1 MTKFHVPRISCVGCM
16 NAVTKAVKGVDTN
29 ATVNVDLGNKIVAV
43 ESTVSADTVAAALS
57 AAGYPP
63 QRQLA

>member
-1 MTKFHVPRISCVGCM
+1 M
-16 NAVTKAVKGVDTN
+16 NAVTKAVKGVDAN

-43 ESTVSADTVAAALS
+43 ESSVDADTVADALS

>member
-1 MTKFHVPRISCVGCM
+1 MTKFHVPRISCVSCI
-16 NAVTKAVKGVDTN
+16 NAVTRAVKGIDTN

-43 ESTVSADTVAAALS
+43 ESTANADTVAAALS
-57 AAGYPP
+57 AVGYPP

>member
-16 NAVTKAVKGVDTN
+16 NAVTKAVKGVD
-29 ATVNVDLGNKIVAV
+29 ADAIVNVDLGNKIVAV
-43 ESTVSADTVAAALS
+43 ESTANADTVAAALS